1 MIVPAQHMAIYRAR
15 LAQVSKKAA
24 DEIQKYMLDHGF
36 DITEEFLDYADAVV
50 SKYGEAAGALS
61 AEFYDDIAQY
71 WTDVENRSRVR
82 TIKAAEAAE
91 VPTEAE
97 IRKTVYG
104 TLKESAEKIP
114 GALSRLV
121 KRTAEDTTLHNAI
134 RDGAEFAWVPAGD
147 TCAFC
152 IMLASRGWQRASKK
166 ALKGGH
172 AEHIHANCDCTYT
185 IRFDRKS
192 GVAGYDPDRY
202 LKMYEN
208 TDGGTWQQRLNDMR
222 REQYAADPE
231 KYRAQKRAAYERR
244 TEKRLQEN
252 GKRVSI
258 NASKNE
264 GDALQPKELRGDYND
279 YNPLDISEE
288 KKNDLRELRK
298 LALETDE
305 EQGLAIYQGGKT
317 DIQTNHDHN
326 NVTIRFPK
334 STEHVEIYHSHT
346 DDSVL
351 STRDIK
357 ETVLKKNVD
366 RDCVISKNGDIW
378 VIDYTGGIRPD
389 TKELDNAIDMCWRR
403 AMQDLKDDPAFP
415 EWTYEERYYMLGR
428 ETMLRLARLFEWNI
442 MGGNIDGH

>member
-36 DITEEFLDYADAVV
+36 EITEEFLDYADAVV

-134 RDGAEFAWVPAGD
+134 RDKAEFAWVPAGD
-147 TCAFC
+147 TCVFC

-185 IRFDRKS
+185 IRFDSKS

-231 KYRAQKRAAYERR
+231 KYRAQKREAYERAR
-244 TEKRLQEN
+244 RINYGSRSDIATDRGVISARRVDKYGYNNIFVDEKVDITE
-252 GKRVSI
+252 
-258 NASKNE
+258 
-264 GDALQPKELRGDYND
+264 
-279 YNPLDISEE
+279 
-288 KKNDLRELRK
+288 RELRNVNK
-298 LALETDE
+298 QVSEAKQLSEDFHKCDATIVVADINDPIATYNPKTNTMLISKRMVSDE
-305 EQGLAIYQGGKT
+305 EIKRAQQ
-317 DIQTNHDHN
+317 
-326 NVTIRFPK
+326 RFACP
-334 STEHVEIYHSHT
+334 
-346 DDSVL
+346 DDSR
-351 STRDIK
+351 STAVHELFHWLDADEYRKTVGEITDASKTSKYSMYQRERARQKLEEAGIDVSDY
-357 ETVLKKNVD
+357 TVLKSISDYSVD
-366 RDCVISKNGDIW
+366 KALENDFEEVYTEYRTQVALNG
-378 VIDYTGGIRPD
+378 GAKR
-389 TKELDNAIDMCWRR
+389 
-403 AMQDLKDDPAFP
+403 
-415 EWTYEERYYMLGR
+415 
-428 ETMLRLARLFEWNI
+428 
-442 MGGNIDGH
+442 